1 MSIAREQQTMEAM
14 IGIYCRN
21 HHHTKKKLCAEC
33 QQLADYATAR
43 LRHCLFAP
51 NKPTCKNCPVH
62 CYRPEE
68 KERIRQVM
76 RYAGPRMMWSH
87 PFMAIRHLVSEFQP
101 PKDITIK

>member
-1 MSIAREQQTMEAM
+1 MKIAHEQQTIEAM
-14 IGIYCRN
+14 IGIYCRD
-21 HHHTKKKLCAEC
+21 HHHTRKELCVEC

-76 RYAGPRMMWSH
+76 RYAGPRMLLHHPWMAVQHLWNDKVKSSH
-87 PFMAIRHLVSEFQP
+87 
-101 PKDITIK
+101 